1 MDQQKEAPVAAV
13 YKAFGIL
20 EALSEGTASLAE
32 ISRKGGL
39 PKSSASRFLATL
51 MDLGF
56 VRKTGQGEFT
66 LTAKMFNLGARAL
79 SAMELVP
86 AAAPFMQALGEQTR
100 ETVHLAVRS
109 ETAVI
114 YLYKV
119 DSSHTLCM
127 QSRAGF
133 QNPLY
138 CTSLGKSLLAW
149 LDEAKIDAAIRDITF
164 EKKMP
169 NTITDPA
176 VFRAHLDEVKRQG
189 YSCDNEEIEENVICF
204 GMPVF
209 DWALQP
215 IAAISVS
222 MPLFRFSEEQKGSLL
237 ARIRRAAYGI
247 SAMFG
252 YAGEEDRYPEAQ
264 KAALR
269 E

>member
-1 MDQQKEAPVAAV
+1 MDQPKETPVAAV

-20 EALSEGTASLAE
+20 EVLSEGTTSLAE

-39 PKSSASRFLATL
+39 PKSSASRFLSTL
-51 MDLGF
+51 IDLGV
-56 VRKTGQGEFT
+56 VRKTGQGEFA
-66 LTAKMFNLGARAL
+66 LSAKLFNLGARTL
-79 SAMELVP
+79 SALELVP
-86 AAAPFMQALGEQTR
+86 TAAPFMQALGEQTR

-119 DSSHTLCM
+119 ESSHSLCM

-149 LDEAKIDAAIRDITF
+149 LDEAKIDAIISEMTF
-164 EKKMP
+164 EQKMP

-176 VFRAHLDEVKRQG
+176 VFRAHLAQVRQQG

-204 GMPVF
+204 GMPIF

-222 MPLFRFSEEQKGSLL
+222 MPLFRFSEDQKEVFLSW
-237 ARIRRAAYGI
+237 IRQAAYGI

-252 YAGEEDRYPEAQ
+252 YAGEEKEYPQPPARTLA
-264 KAALR
+264 K
-269 E
+269 

>member
-1 MDQQKEAPVAAV
+1 MENPKEAPVAAV

-20 EALSEGTASLAE
+20 EMLSEGGASLAE
-32 ISRKGGL
+32 IARVGGL
-39 PKSSASRFLATL
+39 PKSTASRFLASL
-51 MDLGF
+51 LDLGL
-56 VRKTGQGEFT
+56 VRKTGQGEFA
-66 LTAKMFNLGARAL
+66 LTAKMFTLGARAL
-79 SAMELVP
+79 RALDLVP
-86 AAAPFMQALGEQTR
+86 TAAPFMQTLGEQTR

-109 ETAVI
+109 ETSAI

-119 DSSHTLCM
+119 DSPHSLCM

-149 LDEAKIDAAIRDITF
+149 LDDAKIDAIISEIQF

-169 NTITDPA
+169 NTITDA
-176 VFRAHLDEVKRQG
+176 GSFREHLRQVKRQG

-215 IAAISVS
+215 TAAISVS
-222 MPLFRFSEEQKGSLL
+222 MPLFRFSEEQKDALL
-237 ARIRRAAYGI
+237 AQMRQAAYGI

-252 YAGEEDRYPEAQ
+252 YVGDESRYPHPFT
-264 KAALR
+264 KAV
-269 E
+269 

>member
-1 MDQQKEAPVAAV
+1 MDQVQKEAPVATV

-20 EALSEGTASLAE
+20 EVLSEGTTSLAE

-39 PKSSASRFLATL
+39 PKSSASRFLASL
-51 MDLGF
+51 IDLGF
-56 VRKTGQGEFT
+56 VRKTGQGEFA
-66 LTAKMFNLGARAL
+66 LTARIFTLGARAL
-79 SAMELVP
+79 GALELVP
-86 AAAPFMQALGEQTR
+86 TAAPFMQTLGEQTR

-109 ETAVI
+109 ETTVI

-119 DSSHTLCM
+119 DSSHSLCM
-127 QSRAGF
+127 QSRSGF

-149 LDEAKIDAAIRDITF
+149 LDAEKRDAIIGAMTF

-169 NTITDPA
+169 NTITDA
-176 VFRAHLDEVKRQG
+176 AAFREHLVLVKQQG

-204 GMPVF
+204 GMPIF

-222 MPLFRFSEEQKGSLL
+222 MPLFRFSGDQKDTILTQL
-237 ARIRRAAYGI
+237 RQAAYGI

-252 YAGEEDRYPEAQ
+252 YTGEEERYPHRITAPQ
-264 KAALR
+264 R
-269 E
+269 